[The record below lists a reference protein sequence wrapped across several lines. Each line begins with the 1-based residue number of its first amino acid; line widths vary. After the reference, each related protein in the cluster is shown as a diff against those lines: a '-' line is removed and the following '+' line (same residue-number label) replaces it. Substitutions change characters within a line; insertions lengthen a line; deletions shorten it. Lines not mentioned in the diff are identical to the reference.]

1 MTPYR
6 VTLESSVVPA
16 WVCLGMI
23 QMQAY
28 PALVFTLTFELTFQ
42 ISSLPV
48 CKLGMRTFKDLKCDY
63 QALSAMMAF

>member
-1 MTPYR
+1 M
-6 VTLESSVVPA
+6 TLESGVVQA
-16 WVCLGMI
+16 WMCLGVT

-28 PALVFTLTFELTFQ
+28 PALEFSLTFELTFQ
-42 ISSLPV
+42 ISSLPI